1 MNDVVNGFNN
11 VFVSIGPR
19 LAEEIENPKI
29 VIGEVQAMD
38 FLDNN
43 PNSMY
48 LKLTDEKEII
58 EIVSKWKN
66 KKSTDWND
74 IEMALIKEIIDA
86 IVKPLTYICNLSFK
100 TGVFPS
106 KMKIAKVI
114 PLYKAGEREI
124 NLLIIGHCL
133 YSLGSLKYWKN
144 CMLIDWKTLWRSMN
158 C

>member
-1 MNDVVNGFNN
+1 MSNMNDVVNGFNN

-124 NLLIIGHCL
+124 NLLIIGRCL
-133 YSLGSLKYWKN
+133 YSLGSLKYWKIV
-144 CMLIDWKTLWRSMN
+144 C
-158 C
+158 